1 MPDLTKVLGVA
12 SGDIVAV
19 DGVASGDIDKIGGAS
34 MAAAPPPPPS
44 DPPATM
50 WMLGEINGRLYAS
63 NDPNNWPDQAS
74 RVDTGNGTPTAMAY
88 GKSGSTGRWITGWD
102 HSTNEIRM
110 VNSGSQAY
118 IYDSNNWIYYDF
130 GSPARKFRFGDRGN
144 KKLAYNPDSGTWI
157 AGGDNAGNESGEYKP
172 LRRSVDGG
180 DSWTVLTIGLDEN
193 RHASGV
199 TYVSASTF
207 VAVLEYKVWISTD
220 DGVSWAEA
228 GHEGTAGRCASGIAY
243 NAGGGRSVLAHN
255 WKYFYSDDNWAT
267 STTVTSD
274 SNEASAFPTIY
285 SICYVKG
292 GINAFVAATQ
302 TGLIQ
307 TSSDGTTQW
316 NTVADLGKDGY
327 SLATDHHTIVLS
339 TDGGKVWS
347 ASATSSLGD
356 ADWVERED
364 YGSDEMYTIAC
375 DVINAGMS
383 DY

>member
-1 MPDLTKVLGVA
+1 MGDLNKVLGVA
-12 SGDIVAV
+12 SDEIDKIG
-19 DGVASGDIDKIGGAS
+19 GVASDEIDKIGGAS
-34 MAAAPPPPPS
+34 KPAAAPS

-50 WMLGEINGRLYAS
+50 WMLGEVNGRLYAS
-63 NDPNNWPDQAS
+63 NDPNNWPSISS

-118 IYDSNNWIYYDF
+118 IYDSNNWINYDF
-130 GSPARKFRFGDRGN
+130 GSPARKFRFGDRGD
-144 KKLAYNPDSGTWI
+144 KKLAYNPDTGTWI

-180 DSWTVLTIGLDEN
+180 DSWTILTIGLDEN
-193 RHASGV
+193 RRATGV

-228 GHEGTAGRCASGIAY
+228 GHEGAAGRCNSGIAY

-267 STTVTSD
+267 ATHVTSD
-274 SNEASAFPTIY
+274 SNEAEAYPTIY

-292 GINAFVAATQ
+292 EINAFVAATQ
-302 TGLIQ
+302 GGLIQ
-307 TSSDGTTQW
+307 TSSNGTTQW
-316 NTVADLGKDGY
+316 NTVADLGYDGY

-339 TDGGKVWS
+339 TDNGKVWS

>member
-19 DGVASGDIDKIGGAS
+19 DGVAVGNIAKIGGAS

-63 NDPNNWPDQAS
+63 NDPNNWPSISS
-74 RVDTGNGTPTAMAY
+74 RVDTGRGTPTAMAY

-118 IYDSNNWIYYDF
+118 IYDSNNWINYDF

-144 KKLAYNPDSGTWI
+144 KKLAYNPDTGTWI

-180 DSWTVLTIGLDEN
+180 DSWTILTIGLDEN
-193 RHASGV
+193 RRATGV

-220 DGVSWAEA
+220 DGASWAEA
-228 GHEGTAGRCASGIAY
+228 GHEGTAGRCNSGIAY

-267 STTVTSD
+267 ATHVTSD
-274 SNEASAFPTIY
+274 SNEAEAYPTIY

-292 GINAFVAATQ
+292 EINAFVAATQ
-302 TGLIQ
+302 GGLIQ
-307 TSSDGTTQW
+307 TSSNGTTQW
-316 NTVADLGKDGY
+316 NTVADLGYDGY

-339 TDGGKVWS
+339 TDNGKVWS